1 MNSEARNIFNT
12 FQALMPTRATK
23 KAFKS
28 AVHHLLKANGKPR
41 PQHCKTTSP
50 STMSRFH
57 NKTPWD
63 TQVLTRAM
71 QAVVMNII
79 IKAYK
84 HTRGAGQII
93 KARLDLTTLEK
104 TGNFPNLPITV
115 FNAVKGLHIIVLY
128 ISVGNQ
134 SYPFH
139 YAIWKGKGKATL
151 TQLALALLKKLE
163 RSLPER
169 FKIRALADTAFG
181 TTEFLETCVTHN
193 IHAVTGMT
201 CDRITEQGFKLTELS
216 RRGAMVFLNKC
227 SVPVWVSWFKLEL
240 HGGEFEWRYVVST
253 KAGDGLTIITWG
265 RARWAIEGF
274 FKVMKS
280 RFGLDQFGQRT
291 LLGTIRFL
299 LLSFLAFILTSISR
313 VDRSVLP
320 DWQALALE
328 VRRSL
333 FAVLEWA
340 VLERE
345 SFELEPYLRAAMQDY
360 ASGT

>member
-1 MNSEARNIFNT
+1 
-12 FQALMPTRATK
+12 MPTRATK

-28 AVHHLLKANGKPR
+28 AVHHLLKANGNPR

-50 STMSRFH
+50 STISRFH
-57 NKTPWD
+57 NKTRWD

-71 QAVVMNII
+71 QAVVVNII
-79 IKAYK
+79 IKSYK
-84 HTRGAGQII
+84 HTRGAGQVI

-104 TGNFPNLPITV
+104 TGNFPNLPITG

-169 FKIRALADTAFG
+169 FKIRAF
-181 TTEFLETCVTHN
+181 
-193 IHAVTGMT
+193 
-201 CDRITEQGFKLTELS
+201 TELS

-253 KAGDGLTIITWG
+253 KVGDWLTIVTWG

-299 LLSFLAFILTSISR
+299 LLSFLAFMLTSISR
-313 VDRSVLP
+313 VDRSILP

-328 VRRSL
+328 LRRSL
-333 FAVLEWA
+333 FARLEWA
-340 VLERE
+340 VVERE
-345 SFELEPYLRAAMQDY
+345 MFELEPYLQATMQDY

>member
-12 FQALMPTRATK
+12 FQALLDHKTHLLDPKDAPDGLGSLRAWSLMPTRATK

-28 AVHHLLKANGKPR
+28 AVHQLLKTNDKPR

-50 STMSRFH
+50 STMSRFY
-57 NKTPWD
+57 NKTRWD
-63 TQVLTRAM
+63 TQVLTQAM
-71 QAVVMNII
+71 QTVVINTI

-84 HTRGAGQII
+84 HTRGAGQVI

-104 TGNFPNLPITV
+104 TGNFPNLPVTV

-139 YAIWKGKGKATL
+139 YAIWKGKATL

-181 TTEFLETCVTHN
+181 TTEFLETCVKHN

-201 CDRITEQGFKLTELS
+201 CDRTTEQGFKLSELS
-216 RRGAMVFLNKC
+216 CRGAMVFLKN
-227 SVPVWVSWFKLEL
+227 
-240 HGGEFEWRYVVST
+240 
-253 KAGDGLTIITWG
+253 
-265 RARWAIEGF
+265 
-274 FKVMKS
+274 
-280 RFGLDQFGQRT
+280 
-291 LLGTIRFL
+291 
-299 LLSFLAFILTSISR
+299 
-313 VDRSVLP
+313 
-320 DWQALALE
+320 
-328 VRRSL
+328 
-333 FAVLEWA
+333 
-340 VLERE
+340 
-345 SFELEPYLRAAMQDY
+345 
-360 ASGT
+360 